1 MQSQSTAHQQPII
14 SDTGILFVT
23 GYATALRVERGHLAV
38 TSGHGRSIREDRFAR
53 VSRPRI
59 RRVLI
64 YGKGGYT
71 TWSALEWIEAIGAS
85 FAFISRDGRVIA
97 SSGEAGPNQPSLRRA
112 QVAAEGS
119 ATGLGIVIDLLT
131 AKLQGQLSLL
141 RRALP
146 HQGSVIATVELALS
160 TLESVD
166 SVQAA
171 LSLEAK
177 AAAAYW
183 GAWREVPMRFA
194 RVDQSR
200 IPALWSTVAERQSPL
215 STSPRKAVTSAGAT
229 LNYLYAL
236 AEVECRLALLAVG
249 LDPGLGWAH
258 RDTPYRD
265 SAALDLLE
273 VLRPEVDDYLMRML
287 ETRTFSRR
295 DFAELPSGQVRL
307 MPELARS
314 LAMTLPTWERIASQG
329 ARRIAEHLAR
339 SSRSNVRIPGATSRG
354 AKGKGR
360 TTMGRG
366 VGKATGGTRLVPNAC
381 RECGL
386 ILDNRDRQ
394 YCDECLPS
402 FKADR
407 TTKLVAA
414 ARDVL
419 TQMRA
424 SGDDPARTPEAVAKR
439 VAAHAEQR
447 KKALAWDANNPGPH
461 NSDAFRRDVLPALAN
476 ITLPQMMKATGL
488 SSAYCWRIRRG
499 ERIPHPM
506 HWEPLLQL
514 ARGVSPSSS

>member
-1 MQSQSTAHQQPII
+1 MQSQSTADPRKSII
-14 SDTGILFVT
+14 SNSGLVFVS

-38 TSGHGRSIREDRFAR
+38 SSGQGRSIREDRFAR

-119 ATGLGIVIDLLT
+119 NAGMVIVTELLT
-131 AKLQGQLSLL
+131 SKLQGQLGLL

-146 HQGSVIATVELALS
+146 NQGSAIATVELALS
-160 TLESVD
+160 TLEAVD

-200 IPALWSTVAERQSPL
+200 IPELWSKVAERQSPL
-215 STSPRKAVTSAGAT
+215 STSPRKAVTPAGAI

-258 RDTPYRD
+258 RDAPYRD

-273 VLRPEVDDYLMRML
+273 VLRPEVDDYLMRTL
-287 ETRTFSRR
+287 ETRTFSRK

-314 LAMTLPTWERIASQG
+314 LATTLPTWERIASRG
-329 ARRIAEHLAR
+329 AQRIAKLLAR
-339 SSRSNVRIPGATSRG
+339 SAKSNVRIPGATSRG

-366 VGKATGGTRLVPNAC
+366 VNKATGGTRLVPNAC

-386 ILDNRDRQ
+386 VLDDRDRQ
-394 YCDECLPS
+394 YCDDCLPR
-402 FKADR
+402 FKDER
-407 TTKLVAA
+407 TAKLVEA
-414 ARDVL
+414 ARAVL
-419 TQMRA
+419 GEMRA
-424 SGDDPARTPEAVAKR
+424 SPNDPAKSPEAVAKR
-439 VAAHAEQR
+439 VAAHAKHR
-447 KKALAWDANNPGPH
+447 TAALEWERDHPGPH
-461 NSDAFRRDVLPALAN
+461 DPQEFKRDVAPWLGGATLAQ
-476 ITLPQMMKATGL
+476 LMQATGL

-499 ERIPHPM
+499 DRVPHPM
-506 HWEPLLQL
+506 HWSVL
-514 ARGVSPSSS
+514 ADLAKGSR